1 MNLVKFNTINP
12 IDRLF
17 DELNRGFFSPFHG
30 FKNGESG
37 LAETEALR
45 LPRTNIQENEK
56 EFEFS
61 MEMPGL
67 TKKDVEVTLEND
79 VLTVK
84 GGLTEKKEEKNLL
97 RREIRS
103 TKFERSFRIGEGIE
117 QDQIKAKMDN
127 GVLTLTLPK
136 KPEKVGRK
144 VDVA

>member
-12 IDRLF
+12 MDRLF
-17 DELNRGFFSPFHG
+17 DELNRGWLLPFRG
-30 FKNGESG
+30 FGNGDVWTED
-37 LAETEALR
+37 AEALR
-45 LPRTNIQENEK
+45 LPKTNIHENDDSYV
-56 EFEFS
+56 FS

-84 GGLTEKKEEKNLL
+84 GERTEETEAKNLL

-103 TKFERSFRIGEGIE
+103 AKFERSFKVGEGIE
-117 QDQIKAKMDN
+117 QDQIKAKMEN

-144 VDVA
+144 VDVS